1 MELEPSAPQC
11 RGKKVLWARSPEKI
25 RISGKQRVIFKY
37 VTNTAWDMLILEHDA
52 AAESAPCRV
61 TKGQEATSPAFCRGL
76 QELAEAGAADP
87 RARVLWR
94 WLRVLRQPPRLMGVR
109 SRREGPL
116 PGALPVTM
124 ANEAMATLR
133 PARSLPRK
141 RPSPTRQESSIP
153 PRSREGATLCQRPRR
168 APWPARSNL
177 QLFS

>member
-1 MELEPSAPQC
+1 
-11 RGKKVLWARSPEKI
+11 
-25 RISGKQRVIFKY
+25 
-37 VTNTAWDMLILEHDA
+37 MLILEHDA

-94 WLRVLRQPPRLMGVR
+94 WLRVLRQPPRLMSVR

-153 PRSREGATLCQRPRR
+153 PRAEKAQLSVSGPGGHRGQR
-168 APWPARSNL
+168 APIFSCSHDTASNPSARGPPVSG
-177 QLFS
+177 SPSARGPRCKGTPVPSDPSTK